1 MQWEL
6 IKLRKENKDTQGDLA
21 AFLGLSITGYRN
33 KEHGITQFDSDEM
46 FMISRRYNKPI
57 EDIFLPREYAKRV
70 QEKRKKEVK

>member
-21 AFLGLSITGYRN
+21 TFLGLSTTGYRN

-70 QEKRKKEVK
+70 QEKRKEVK